1 MARSFNVNPDGN
13 LNNSDLNLK
22 SENNKLLKGLT
33 PLAGRTEAL
42 EACEAETPTPAT
54 CIYPRSKVKKIIEDF
69 RKLHKNN
76 LCNPTPYD
84 PCILDD
90 TGLVVPDATPEINI
104 IKDDIFQAQNY
115 EVRLN
120 CADVYAEYSN
130 LSESNVYYT
139 FINNPATEVVIPAGS
154 YRRTLRNAT
163 EAQKDQVEFE
173 LTNLAKTQAI
183 SQLTCGLSN
192 REYTLDCPE
201 KQLSDGTETDVT
213 ALIVNTRSSTV
224 IPDDIVVDFNTED
237 VGVNA
242 TDGSIVVVSNNFTN
256 YDESLRSQLFSRA
269 ISGLSCTYGNEQYTV
284 VCGEMPVSVNVDNL
298 VQNVDGEMQ
307 TMEIGSFVKNLS
319 AFYSQFYVSNT
330 RAWDLTN
337 YGSTANINEKLK
349 ELVAELIAQVNSQ
362 TVAVLTSSSTCN
374 YGNIGLDITCPTG
387 YNAMVADDINSTI
400 DENIFVVSEPTSNMD
415 LTSTVDSGSH
425 AYNLNFDLTDSNA
438 TLIYN
443 SISGQ
448 VENRKDSYTSYNCGI
463 YNNTVTVYCDRATA
477 EAASDD
483 AGDAI
488 IFRTTDT
495 VTDETTFFRFY
506 ITNHA
511 NSLLVAKA
519 VNTNVPTKALKLAMS
534 VSDYLSDTGLTN
546 RQTYY
551 PDGIYLWEHDY
562 PSDQKVGNDPTVTV
576 NNDPWQCYP
585 MGVVNYPTG
594 GTGTNAYALSACS
607 HNADSPLS
615 SKYEFTTTTEGSC
628 EINSVVSKGYPF
640 TNVTDPEA
648 LYQPIEVRLADEGM
662 GIASFSILA
671 KSFIE
676 LYQNNVD
683 DGTPYSPQELQAM
696 VNERAVEQ
704 ARSGVSCLYGNI
716 LIHEEDCSVKIGSCV
731 PFENNI
737 QPPEIPA
744 NTYFAD
750 TPTNADRQAVTA
762 HNAMAVCMCA
772 DWMGGGGGSSLSIT
786 LDGECSSQCEN
797 QYCVFIPD
805 NL

>member
-42 EACEAETPTPAT
+42 EACESDTPTPAT

-120 CADVYAEYSN
+120 CADVYAEYSD
-130 LSESNVYYT
+130 LSENNKYYT
-139 FINNPATEVVIPAGS
+139 FINNSDAEVVIPAGS

-163 EAQKDQVEFE
+163 EAQKKQVRLE

-192 REYTLDCPE
+192 KEYTLECPT
-201 KQLSDGTETDVT
+201 KQQSDGTETDVT

-242 TDGSIVVVSNNFTN
+242 TDGSIVLVSNNFTN

-269 ISGLSCTYGNEQYTV
+269 LSGLSCTYGNEQYTV
-284 VCGEMPVSVNVDNL
+284 VCGEMPANVNVDNL
-298 VQNVDGEMQ
+298 VQNVDGEIQ

-330 RAWDLTN
+330 RAWDLDN
-337 YGSTANINEKLK
+337 YGSTDSIKEKLK
-349 ELVAELIAQVNSQ
+349 ELVAKLIKQVNSQ
-362 TVAVLTSSSTCN
+362 AVAILTSSSTCN
-374 YGNIGLDITCPTG
+374 YGNVGLDITCPTG

-400 DENIFVVSEPTSNMD
+400 DENIFVVSEPTSDMN
-415 LTSTVDSGSH
+415 LTSTVGSGSH

-477 EAASDD
+477 EAAS
-483 AGDAI
+483 
-488 IFRTTDT
+488 
-495 VTDETTFFRFY
+495 
-506 ITNHA
+506 
-511 NSLLVAKA
+511 LLVAKD
-519 VNTNVPTKALKLAMS
+519 VNTNVPTKDLKLVMS
-534 VSDYLSDTGLTN
+534 VSDYLSDTGLAN

-562 PSDQKVGNDPTVTV
+562 PSEQKVGNDPTATV

-585 MGVVNYPTG
+585 MGVVNYPMG

-607 HNADSPLS
+607 HNADSPIS
-615 SKYEFTTTTEGSC
+615 SKYTFTTTTEGNC
-628 EINSVVSKGYPF
+628 EINSLVSEGYPF

-662 GIASFSILA
+662 GITSFSILA

-716 LIHEEDCSVKIGSCV
+716 LIHEEDCSIKIGSCT

-737 QPPEIPA
+737 PPPQIPA

-762 HNAMAVCMCA
+762 HNAMAFCMCA
-772 DWMGGGGGSSLSIT
+772 DWIGGGGGSSLSIN

>member
-54 CIYPRSKVKKIIEDF
+54 CVYPRSKVKKIIEDF

-104 IKDDIFQAQNY
+104 IKDDIFQAKNH

-120 CADVYAEYSN
+120 CADVYAEYSD
-130 LSESNVYYT
+130 LSENNAYYT
-139 FINNPATEVVIPAGS
+139 FINNPDTEVVIPAGS
-154 YRRTLRNAT
+154 YIRTLRNAT
-163 EAQKDQVEFE
+163 EAQKDQAIFE

-192 REYTLDCPE
+192 RKYTLDCPK

-319 AFYSQFYVSNT
+319 AFYSRFYVSNT
-330 RAWDLTN
+330 HAWDLAN
-337 YGSTANINEKLK
+337 YGSKDDINKKLK
-349 ELVAELIAQVNSQ
+349 ELVADLIAEVNSQ
-362 TVAVLTSSSTCN
+362 AVAVLTSSSTCN

-400 DENIFVVSEPTSNMD
+400 DENIFVVSEPTSNMY

-425 AYNLNFDLTDSNA
+425 AYNLNFDLTDNNA

-448 VENRKDSYTSYNCGI
+448 VENRKDFYTSYNCGI

-488 IFRTTDT
+488 
-495 VTDETTFFRFY
+495 
-506 ITNHA
+506 
-511 NSLLVAKA
+511 
-519 VNTNVPTKALKLAMS
+519 TNVPTKSLKLAMS

-562 PSDQKVGNDPTVTV
+562 PNDQKVGNDPTVTV

-607 HNADSPLS
+607 HNADSPIS
-615 SKYEFTTTTEGSC
+615 SKYTFTTTTEGHC
-628 EINSVVSKGYPF
+628 EINSLVSEGYPF
-640 TNVTDPEA
+640 TNVTDLNA
-648 LYQPIEVRLADEGM
+648 LYQPIKVRLADEGM

-762 HNAMAVCMCA
+762 HNAMAFCMCA
-772 DWMGGGGGSSLSIT
+772 DWMGGGGGSSLSIN

>member
-54 CIYPRSKVKKIIEDF
+54 CVYPRSKVKKIIEDF

-104 IKDDIFQAQNY
+104 IKDDIFVAQNH

-120 CADVYAEYSN
+120 CADVYAKYSN
-130 LSESNVYYT
+130 LSENNVYYT
-139 FINNPATEVVIPAGS
+139 FINNSDTEVVIPAGS

-192 REYTLDCPE
+192 REYTLNCPTVQ
-201 KQLSDGTETDVT
+201 QLSDGTETDVT
-213 ALIVNTRSSTV
+213 ALIVNTRSSVV
-224 IPDDIVVDFNTED
+224 IKDDIVVDFNTED

-242 TDGSIVVVSNNFTN
+242 TDGSIVLVSNNFTN

-269 ISGLSCTYGNEQYTV
+269 LSGLSCTYGNEQYTV

-319 AFYSQFYVSNT
+319 AFYSEFYVSNT
-330 RAWDLTN
+330 RAWDLDN
-337 YGSTANINEKLK
+337 YGSTTDIKKKLK
-349 ELVAELIAQVNSQ
+349 ELVAELIAEVNSQ

-400 DENIFVVSEPTSNMD
+400 DENIFVVSEPTSNMH
-415 LTSTVDSGSH
+415 LTSKVDSGSH

-483 AGDAI
+483 
-488 IFRTTDT
+488 
-495 VTDETTFFRFY
+495 
-506 ITNHA
+506 
-511 NSLLVAKA
+511 
-519 VNTNVPTKALKLAMS
+519 TNVPPKALKLAMS

-628 EINSVVSKGYPF
+628 EINSIVSEGYPF

-671 KSFIE
+671 KLFIE
-676 LYQNNVD
+676 LYQNNAD

>member
-22 SENNKLLKGLT
+22 SNNNKLLKGLT

-54 CIYPRSKVKKIIEDF
+54 CVYPRSKVKKIIEDF

-104 IKDDIFQAQNY
+104 IKDDIFVAQNY

-120 CADVYAEYSN
+120 CADVFVEYSN
-130 LSESNVYYT
+130 LSENNAYYT
-139 FINNPATEVVIPAGS
+139 FINNPDAEVVIPAGA
-154 YRRTLRNAT
+154 YIRTLRNAT
-163 EAQKDQVEFE
+163 EAQKDQVRFE

-192 REYTLDCPE
+192 RGYTLKCPE
-201 KQLSDGTETDVT
+201 QQLSDGTETDVT

-224 IPDDIVVDFNTED
+224 IKDDIVVDFNTED

-242 TDGSIVVVSNNFTN
+242 TDGSIVLVSNNFTN

-284 VCGEMPVSVNVDNL
+284 VCGEMPANVNMDNL

-307 TMEIGSFVKNLS
+307 TVEISSFVKNLS
-319 AFYSQFYVSNT
+319 AFYSQFYVSDT
-330 RAWDLTN
+330 RAWDLAT

-349 ELVAELIAQVNSQ
+349 ELVAKLIAQVNSQ
-362 TVAVLTSSSTCN
+362 AVAVLTSSSTCN
-374 YGNIGLDITCPTG
+374 YGNIGLDIVCPVG
-387 YNAMVADDINSTI
+387 YNAMVVDDINSTI
-400 DENIFVVSEPTSNMD
+400 DENIFVVSEPTSNMN

-448 VENRKDSYTSYNCGI
+448 VENRKESYTSYNCGI

-477 EAASDD
+477 EAASDN
-483 AGDAI
+483 AG
-488 IFRTTDT
+488 
-495 VTDETTFFRFY
+495 
-506 ITNHA
+506 
-511 NSLLVAKA
+511 
-519 VNTNVPTKALKLAMS
+519 TKDLKLAMS
-534 VSDYLSDTGLTN
+534 VSDYLSDAGIAN

-551 PDGIYLWEHDY
+551 PDGVYLWEHDY
-562 PSDQKVGNDPTVTV
+562 PSDQKVANDPTVTV

-585 MGVVNYPTG
+585 MGVANYPTG

-607 HNADSPLS
+607 HNADSPIS
-615 SKYEFTTTTEGSC
+615 SKYTFTTTTEGNC
-628 EINSVVSKGYPF
+628 EINSLVSEGYPF
-640 TNVTDPEA
+640 TNVTDPES

-662 GIASFSILA
+662 GTTSFSILA

-716 LIHEEDCSVKIGSCV
+716 LIHEEDCSIKIGSCT

-737 QPPEIPA
+737 PPPQIPA

-762 HNAMAVCMCA
+762 HNAMAFCMCA
-772 DWMGGGGGSSLSIT
+772 DWIGGGGSSLSIN
-786 LDGECSSQCEN
+786 LYGECSGQCEN

>member
-104 IKDDIFQAQNY
+104 IKDEIFQAENY

-120 CADVYAEYSN
+120 CADVYAKYSD
-130 LSESNVYYT
+130 LSENNKYYT
-139 FINNPATEVVIPAGS
+139 FINNPDTEVVIPAGS
-154 YRRTLRNAT
+154 YIRTLRNAT
-163 EAQKDQVEFE
+163 EAQKKQVEFE

-192 REYTLDCPE
+192 KEYTLECPT
-201 KQLSDGTETDVT
+201 KQQSDGTETDVT
-213 ALIVNTRSSTV
+213 ELIVNTRDSTV

-242 TDGSIVVVSNNFTN
+242 TDGSIVVVSDNFAN

-269 ISGLSCTYGNEQYTV
+269 LSGLSCTYGNEQYTV

-307 TMEIGSFVKNLS
+307 TMGIGSFVKNLS

-337 YGSTANINEKLK
+337 YGSKDDIKKKLK
-349 ELVAELIAQVNSQ
+349 ELVADLIDEVNSQ
-362 TVAVLTSSSTCN
+362 AVAVLTSSSTCN

-400 DENIFVVSEPTSNMD
+400 DKNIFVVSEPTSNMH
-415 LTSTVDSGSH
+415 LTSRVDSGSH
-425 AYNLNFDLTDSNA
+425 AYNLNFDLKYSNA

-477 EAASDD
+477 EAAS
-483 AGDAI
+483 
-488 IFRTTDT
+488 
-495 VTDETTFFRFY
+495 
-506 ITNHA
+506 
-511 NSLLVAKA
+511 LLVAKD
-519 VNTNVPTKALKLAMS
+519 VNTNVPTKDLKLAMS
-534 VSDYLSDTGLTN
+534 VSDYLSDKGLAN

-551 PDGIYLWEHDY
+551 SDGIYLWENDY
-562 PSDQKVGNDPTVTV
+562 PSDQKVGNNPTVTV

-607 HNADSPLS
+607 HNADSPIS
-615 SKYEFTTTTEGSC
+615 SKYTFTTTTKGNC
-628 EINSVVSKGYPF
+628 EINSLVSEGYPF

-648 LYQPIEVRLADEGM
+648 LYQPIEVRLADEDM
-662 GIASFSILA
+662 GITSFSILA

-696 VNERAVEQ
+696 VNERAVAQ
-704 ARSGVSCLYGNI
+704 ARSSISCLYGNI
-716 LIHEEDCSVKIGSCV
+716 TIYEEDCSVKIGSCV
-731 PFENNI
+731 PFSNNI
-737 QPPEIPA
+737 NPPEIPA
-744 NTYFAD
+744 NTYFVD

-762 HNAMAVCMCA
+762 HNAMAFCMCA

-786 LDGECSSQCEN
+786 LNGECSSQCKN

>member
-54 CIYPRSKVKKIIEDF
+54 CVYPRSKVKKIIEDF

-104 IKDDIFQAQNY
+104 IKDDIFVAQNH

-120 CADVYAEYSN
+120 CADVYAKYSD
-130 LSESNVYYT
+130 LSENNKYYT
-139 FINNPATEVVIPAGS
+139 FINNPDTEVVIPAGS
-154 YRRTLRNAT
+154 YIRTLRNAT
-163 EAQKDQVEFE
+163 EAQKDQVRFE

-201 KQLSDGTETDVT
+201 QQLSDGTETDVT

-242 TDGSIVVVSNNFTN
+242 TDGSIVVVSDNFTN

-269 ISGLSCTYGNEQYTV
+269 LSGLSCTYGNEQYTV

-330 RAWDLTN
+330 RAWDLDN
-337 YGSTANINEKLK
+337 YGSADDIKKKLK
-349 ELVAELIAQVNSQ
+349 ELVADLIDQVNSQ
-362 TVAVLTSSSTCN
+362 AVAVLTSSSTCN

-400 DENIFVVSEPTSNMD
+400 DKNIFVVSEPTSNME
-415 LTSTVDSGSH
+415 LTSKVDSGSH
-425 AYNLNFDLTDSNA
+425 AYNLNFDLKYSNA

-477 EAASDD
+477 EAAS
-483 AGDAI
+483 
-488 IFRTTDT
+488 
-495 VTDETTFFRFY
+495 
-506 ITNHA
+506 
-511 NSLLVAKA
+511 LLVAKD
-519 VNTNVPTKALKLAMS
+519 VNTNVPTKDLKLVMS
-534 VSDYLSDTGLTN
+534 VSDYLSDTGLAN

-562 PSDQKVGNDPTVTV
+562 PSEQKVGNDPTVTV

-607 HNADSPLS
+607 HNADSPIS
-615 SKYEFTTTTEGSC
+615 SKYTFTTTTEGHC
-628 EINSVVSKGYPF
+628 EINSLVSEGYPF

-648 LYQPIEVRLADEGM
+648 LYQPIEVRLADEDM
-662 GIASFSILA
+662 GITSFSILA

-716 LIHEEDCSVKIGSCV
+716 LIHEEDCSIKIGSCT

-737 QPPEIPA
+737 PPPQIPA

-762 HNAMAVCMCA
+762 HNAMAFCLCA
-772 DWMGGGGGSSLSIT
+772 DWIGGGGSSLSIN
-786 LDGECSSQCEN
+786 LDGSCSNNCTE
-797 QYCVFIPD
+797 QYCVFSV
-805 NL
+805 

>member
-42 EACEAETPTPAT
+42 EACESDTPSPAT

-104 IKDDIFQAQNY
+104 IKDDIFVAQNY

-120 CADVYAEYSN
+120 CTDVYAKYSN
-130 LSESNVYYT
+130 LSENNEYYT
-139 FINNPATEVVIPAGS
+139 FINNPDAEVVIPAGS
-154 YRRTLRNAT
+154 YIRTLRNAT
-163 EAQKDQVEFE
+163 KAQKKQVEFE

-192 REYTLDCPE
+192 REYTLNCPE
-201 KQLSDGTETDVT
+201 QQLSDGTETDVT
-213 ALIVNTRSSTV
+213 ALIVNPRFSTV

-269 ISGLSCTYGNEQYTV
+269 LSGLSCTYGNEQHTV
-284 VCGEMPVSVNVDNL
+284 VCGEMPANVNVDNL
-298 VQNVDGEMQ
+298 VQNVDGEQ
-307 TMEIGSFVKNLS
+307 TVEIGSFVKNLS
-319 AFYSQFYVSNT
+319 AFYSQFYVSDT
-330 RAWDLTN
+330 RAWDLDN
-337 YGSTANINEKLK
+337 YGSADDIKKKLK
-349 ELVAELIAQVNSQ
+349 ELVADLIEEVNDQ

-374 YGNIGLDITCPTG
+374 YGNIELDITCPTG
-387 YNAMVADDINSTI
+387 YNAMVADNINSTI
-400 DENIFVVSEPTSNMD
+400 DENIFVISENTSDMKRSDPVS
-415 LTSTVDSGSH
+415 SGEHS
-425 AYNLNFDLTDSNA
+425 YILNFDLSDSSA
-438 TLIYN
+438 QTIYN
-443 SISGQ
+443 NIYEQ
-448 VENRKDSYTSYNCGI
+448 IDQRKSAYTSYNCGI

-477 EAASDD
+477 EAASDN

-519 VNTNVPTKALKLAMS
+519 VNTDVPTKDLKLAMS
-534 VSDYLSDTGLTN
+534 VSDYLSDAGLAN

-562 PSDQKVGNDPTVTV
+562 PSDQKVGDDPTVTV

-628 EINSVVSKGYPF
+628 EINSVVSEGYPF

-662 GIASFSILA
+662 GITSFSILA

-716 LIHEEDCSVKIGSCV
+716 LIHEEDCSIKIGSCT

-737 QPPEIPA
+737 PPPQIPA

-762 HNAMAVCMCA
+762 HNAMAFCLCA
-772 DWMGGGGGSSLSIT
+772 DWIGGGGSSLSIN
-786 LDGECSSQCEN
+786 LDGSCSNNCTE
-797 QYCVFIPD
+797 QYCVFSV
-805 NL
+805 

>member
-42 EACEAETPTPAT
+42 EACESDTPTPAT

-104 IKDDIFQAQNY
+104 IKDEIYPAQNY

-130 LSESNVYYT
+130 LSENNAYYT
-139 FINNPATEVVIPAGS
+139 FINNPDAEVVIPEGT
-154 YRRTLRNAT
+154 YIRTLRNAT
-163 EAQKDQVEFE
+163 KAQKDQVILE

-192 REYTLDCPE
+192 KEYTLDCPE
-201 KQLSDGTETDVT
+201 KQQAEDGTETDVT
-213 ALIVNTRSSTV
+213 ALIVNTRYSTV

-242 TDGSIVVVSNNFTN
+242 TDGSIVLVSNNFTN

-298 VQNVDGEMQ
+298 VQNVDDEMQ
-307 TMEIGSFVKNLS
+307 TVEIGSFVKNLS
-319 AFYSQFYVSNT
+319 AFYSQFYVSDT
-330 RAWDLTN
+330 RVWDLNN
-337 YGSTANINEKLK
+337 YGSTDSINEKLK
-349 ELVAELIAQVNSQ
+349 ELVADLIDEVNSQ
-362 TVAVLTSSSTCN
+362 AVAVLTSSSTCN

-425 AYNLNFDLTDSNA
+425 AYNLNFDLKYSNA

-448 VENRKDSYTSYNCGI
+448 VENRKDFYTSYNCGI

-477 EAASDD
+477 EAASDN

-495 VTDETTFFRFY
+495 VTD
-506 ITNHA
+506 
-511 NSLLVAKA
+511 
-519 VNTNVPTKALKLAMS
+519 VPTKDLKLAMS
-534 VSDYLSDTGLTN
+534 VSDYLSDAGLAN

-562 PSDQKVGNDPTVTV
+562 PSDQKVGDNPVVTV

-585 MGVVNYPTG
+585 MGVANYPTG

-607 HNADSPLS
+607 HNADSPIS
-615 SKYEFTTTTEGSC
+615 SKYTFTTTTEGNC
-628 EINSVVSKGYPF
+628 EINSLVSEGYPF

-662 GIASFSILA
+662 GITSFSILA

-704 ARSGVSCLYGNI
+704 ARSGVRCLYGNI
-716 LIHEEDCSVKIGSCV
+716 LIHEEDCSVKIGSCLQ
-731 PFENNI
+731 FDNNI

-762 HNAMAVCMCA
+762 HNAMSFCMCA
-772 DWMGGGGGSSLSIT
+772 DWMGGGGGSSLSINMEASC
-786 LDGECSSQCEN
+786 GEYCGQ
-797 QYCVFIPD
+797 QYCVFVD
-805 NL
+805 DE

>member
-1 MARSFNVNPDGN
+1 MARSFNANPDGN

-54 CIYPRSKVKKIIEDF
+54 CVYPRSKVKKIIEDF

-104 IKDDIFQAQNY
+104 IKDEIFQAKNY

-120 CADVYAEYSN
+120 CADVYAKYSD
-130 LSESNVYYT
+130 LSENNAYYT
-139 FINNPATEVVIPAGS
+139 FINNPDTEVVIPAGS
-154 YRRTLRNAT
+154 YIRTLRNAT

-192 REYTLDCPE
+192 RKYTLDCPK

-213 ALIVNTRSSTV
+213 ALMVNTRSSTV
-224 IPDDIVVDFNTED
+224 IKDDIVVDFNTED

-242 TDGSIVVVSNNFTN
+242 TDGSIVVVSNNFKN

-269 ISGLSCTYGNEQYTV
+269 LSGLSCTYGNEQYTV

-298 VQNVDGEMQ
+298 VQNVDDEMQ
-307 TMEIGSFVKNLS
+307 TVEIGSFIKNLS
-319 AFYSQFYVSNT
+319 AFYSQFYVSDT
-330 RAWDLTN
+330 RAWDLDN
-337 YGSTANINEKLK
+337 YGSTDSINEKLK
-349 ELVAELIAQVNSQ
+349 ELVAKLIAEVNSQ
-362 TVAVLTSSSTCN
+362 AVAVLTSSSTCN

-400 DENIFVVSEPTSNMD
+400 DENIFVVSEPTSNME

-425 AYNLNFDLTDSNA
+425 AYNLNFDLKYSNA

-477 EAASDD
+477 EAAS
-483 AGDAI
+483 
-488 IFRTTDT
+488 
-495 VTDETTFFRFY
+495 
-506 ITNHA
+506 
-511 NSLLVAKA
+511 LLVAKD
-519 VNTNVPTKALKLAMS
+519 VNTNVPTKDLKLVMS
-534 VSDYLSDTGLTN
+534 VSDYLSDKGLAN

-551 PDGIYLWEHDY
+551 SDGIYLWENDY
-562 PSDQKVGNDPTVTV
+562 PSDQKVGNNPTVTV

-607 HNADSPLS
+607 HNADSPIS
-615 SKYEFTTTTEGSC
+615 SKYTFTTTTEGNC
-628 EINSVVSKGYPF
+628 EINSLVSEGYPF

-648 LYQPIEVRLADEGM
+648 LYQPIEVRLADEDM
-662 GIASFSILA
+662 GITSFSILA

-716 LIHEEDCSVKIGSCV
+716 LIHEEDCSIKIGSCT

-737 QPPEIPA
+737 PPPQIPA

-762 HNAMAVCMCA
+762 HNAMAFCLCA
-772 DWMGGGGGSSLSIT
+772 DWIGGGGSSLSIN
-786 LDGECSSQCEN
+786 LDGSCSNNCTE
-797 QYCVFIPD
+797 QYCVFSV
-805 NL
+805 